1 MTATVGSSATDGPL
15 RRSRQSCENMDYV
28 SYAGD
33 LTPEQAWE
41 LLREN
46 PDAVLVDVR
55 TDAEWK
61 YVGVPDVSSL
71 GRPH

>member
-1 MTATVGSSATDGPL
+1 
-15 RRSRQSCENMDYV
+15 MDYV

-61 YVGVPDVSSL
+61 YVGVPDVSSSAS
-71 GRPH
+71 RPH

>member
-1 MTATVGSSATDGPL
+1 
-15 RRSRQSCENMDYV
+15 MDYV

-46 PDAVLVDVR
+46 PDAVLVDTRSGLVV
-55 TDAEWK
+55 DIVYDIFW
-61 YVGVPDVSSL
+61 
-71 GRPH
+71 

>member
-1 MTATVGSSATDGPL
+1 
-15 RRSRQSCENMDYV
+15 MDYV

-61 YVGVPDVSSL
+61 YVGVPDVVLPRQAGRTDRMGEPPRPARAMTTSSTS
-71 GRPH
+71 